1 MRPLSASNRH
11 KIRILVVLLIGWSCQ
26 LVLVRCFTV
35 FTPMKKIV
43 RLQESVSGAESPPS
57 ACPFSKPFP
66 RYRID
71 LTRIKDKKETS
82 WLPNP
87 FKNLSQSMEKTKLER
102 QVGKDEVL
110 IWEPELDGVA
120 AFSLLWDR
128 AAKLIVSSNH
138 NQEVIAL
145 PHASQQLIQ
154 NWVEI
159 IEWMGTNSVPKQM
172 DHVLE
177 ASLINDDNMTPAV
190 RIQRIANLSTT
201 SSTTATTN
209 VEILTQRT
217 QAWVKRILVQQGI
230 CPFTKSVRKSGHGL
244 SDVGV
249 PVGAISYHGS
259 SATHPILLFADTWK
273 AIFQMIQAGPSGKEG
288 VSSILLAAPGFDDDF
303 DLWAGPI
310 FAMLEAGVVAASAQA
325 QIGVVCFHPRY
336 ATPDGKSW
344 PGFGHMHSVPR
355 LQKWYEENNGSC
367 PLTTE
372 DVAAGGAWQRR
383 TPHATINV
391 LRADQ
396 LEAAEGR
403 RMSAKMYTENIDRLV
418 GTDGIGSEQL
428 AQDLERE
435 RQLDISQ

>member
-217 QAWVKRILVQQGI
+217 QAWVKRILVQQGNLGLGLAI
-230 CPFTKSVRKSGHGL
+230 CIPSPDYKSGTRKTTAPVL
-244 SDVGV
+244 LQRKMLRREV
-249 PVGAISYHGS
+249 PGN
-259 SATHPILLFADTWK
+259 
-273 AIFQMIQAGPSGKEG
+273 AGP
-288 VSSILLAAPGFDDDF
+288 L
-303 DLWAGPI
+303 
-310 FAMLEAGVVAASAQA
+310 ML
-325 QIGVVCFHPRY
+325 R
-336 ATPDGKSW
+336 
-344 PGFGHMHSVPR
+344 
-355 LQKWYEENNGSC
+355 
-367 PLTTE
+367 
-372 DVAAGGAWQRR
+372 
-383 TPHATINV
+383 
-391 LRADQ
+391 
-396 LEAAEGR
+396 
-403 RMSAKMYTENIDRLV
+403 
-418 GTDGIGSEQL
+418 
-428 AQDLERE
+428 
-435 RQLDISQ
+435 